1 MKQHELNTTN
11 WNTFEFQVDGISFL
25 SKIAPESPFMKKIN
39 ALPAGVFISMNQ
51 SAVMDLVGKGLT
63 RNEIAEQ
70 LYRINENA
78 SHAVLEV
85 VL

>member
-11 WNTFEFQVDGISFL
+11 WNTFEFEVDGIPFL
-25 SKIAPESPFMKKIN
+25 SKIAPKSPFMEKIK
-39 ALPAGVFISMNQ
+39 ALPAGVFISMNK
-51 SAVMDLVGKGLT
+51 SAVIDLVGQGLT